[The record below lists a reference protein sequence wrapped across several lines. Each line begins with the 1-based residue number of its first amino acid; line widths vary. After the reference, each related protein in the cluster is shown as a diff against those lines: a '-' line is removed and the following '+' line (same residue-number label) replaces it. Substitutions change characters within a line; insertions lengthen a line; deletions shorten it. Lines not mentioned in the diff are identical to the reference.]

1 MATADLTQGARWR
14 RLPGVRE
21 AAAATTL
28 AGMVVTGFLLA
39 AEVASVPSQFVR
51 WSLQIGY
58 PGWLRGP
65 LDGLAEP
72 ITVKGFIGL
81 SILLYVLYLIAV
93 WTADAIRPAWAFAA
107 IAALHLIFLLGP
119 PMYLTD
125 VFNYLGFARLDVLHG
140 LGPYAHHPNAVPGD
154 AVFPYV
160 TWPDIGSPYGPLFTL
175 FSYAA
180 VPLGI
185 AGGVWAYKVTVAIA
199 SLGCVALVWAL
210 ARELER
216 PAVPAIVLVG
226 LNPLLLVYGVGGAHN
241 DVYMLALVL
250 GGVLL
255 AVRGREA
262 LGAGAIVAGA
272 AVKATGGLA
281 LPFLWLGARQR
292 RAVVRGTLIAAAA
305 LLVVSAVAF
314 RGEVLRAL
322 APVGEQA
329 STTNVRSF
337 PGQFSDA
344 FLGRSSVPAGVQAG
358 AVVLFAILAVLAF
371 LHARRDGDWLG
382 GIGWT
387 TLALLLTLTWV
398 MPWYIAWLLPFAA
411 LSRQARL
418 RAATLACGAFL
429 LIVHLPYPPN

>member
-1 MATADLTQGARWR
+1 MAAADPTHGALGR
-14 RLPGVRE
+14 RLPGVHE
-21 AAAATTL
+21 AVAATAL
-28 AGMVVTGFLLA
+28 AGMVVVGFLLA
-39 AEVASVPSQFVR
+39 AEVASAPSQFVR
-51 WSLQIGY
+51 WSLDIGY

-81 SILLYVLYLIAV
+81 TILLYGLYLAV
-93 WTADAIRPAWAFAA
+93 VWAADAVRMSWALVA
-107 IAALHLIFLLGP
+107 IGALHLIFLLGP

-140 LGPYAHHPNAVPGD
+140 LSPYAHHPSAVPSD

-160 TWPDIGSPYGPLFTL
+160 TWPHITSPYGPLFTL
-175 FSYAA
+175 GSYAT

-185 AGGVWAYKVTVAIA
+185 AGGVWAYKVSVAAA
-199 SLGCVALVWAL
+199 SLVCVWLVWLL
-210 ARELER
+210 ARELGR
-216 PAVPAIVLVG
+216 PQVPAIVLVG
-226 LNPLLLVYGVGGAHN
+226 LNPLLLAYGVGGAHN

-281 LPFLWLGARQR
+281 LPFLWLGARHR
-292 RAVVRGTLIAAAA
+292 GAVVRGALIAAAGVVA
-305 LLVVSAVAF
+305 VSAVAF
-314 RGEVLRAL
+314 GTDVIRAL
-322 APVGEQA
+322 APFGEQA
-329 STTNVRSF
+329 STTNLRSF
-337 PGQFSDA
+337 PGQIADG
-344 FLGRSSVPAGVQAG
+344 FLGRGSVPPEIQAG
-358 AVVLFAILAVLAF
+358 AVALFVVLAVLAF
-371 LHARRDGDWLG
+371 LHARRDGDWIG
-382 GIGWT
+382 GVGWT

-411 LSRQARL
+411 LSLQTRL

-429 LIVHLPYPPN
+429 LVVHLPYPPN

>member
-1 MATADLTQGARWR
+1 MATADLTHGALGR
-14 RLPGVRE
+14 RLPGVHE
-21 AAAATTL
+21 AAAATAL
-28 AGMVVTGFLLA
+28 AGMVVVGFLLA
-39 AEVASVPSQFVR
+39 AEVASAPSQFVR
-51 WSLQIGY
+51 WSLEIGY

-81 SILLYVLYLIAV
+81 TILLYGLYLVVV
-93 WTADAIRPAWAFAA
+93 WTADAVRASWALVA
-107 IAALHLIFLLGP
+107 IGALHLIFLLGP

-140 LGPYAHHPNAVPGD
+140 LSPYAHHPSAVPGD

-160 TWPDIGSPYGPLFTL
+160 TWPDITSPYGPLFTL
-175 FSYAA
+175 GSYATA
-180 VPLGI
+180 PLGI
-185 AGGVWAYKVTVAIA
+185 AGGVWAY
-199 SLGCVALVWAL
+199 
-210 ARELER
+210 R
-216 PAVPAIVLVG
+216 PQVPAIVLVG

-281 LPFLWLGARQR
+281 LPFLWLGARHR
-292 RAVVRGTLIAAAA
+292 GAVVRGALIAAAA
-305 LLVVSAVAF
+305 VVALSAVAF
-314 RGEVLRAL
+314 GSDVLRAL
-322 APVGEQA
+322 APFGEQA

-337 PGQFSDA
+337 PGQIADA
-344 FLGRSSVPAGVQAG
+344 FLGRDSVPAGIQAG
-358 AVVLFAILAVLAF
+358 AVVLFAALAVLAF
-371 LHARRDGDWLG
+371 LHARRDRDWIG

-411 LSRQARL
+411 LSRQPRL
-418 RAATLACGAFL
+418 RAAALACGAFL
-429 LIVHLPYPPN
+429 LVVHLPYPPN